1 VDGQARNRKF
11 AEALGTQFPILS
23 DEGRTVSRQYNVLMP
38 FIRLAKRTTFV
49 VEKDGTIQRIESGSG
64 ALDPTGALE
73 VAMRR

>member
-1 VDGQARNRKF
+1 
-11 AEALGTQFPILS
+11 
-23 DEGRTVSRQYNVLMP
+23 MP

-73 VAMRR
+73 AAMRR